1 MSKIEFEKMFS
12 EGFIK
17 DVEEIYIKGNGNE
30 AIVVLDYGKEL
41 LELKLG
47 FRILPKE
54 ESEEIN
60 GR

>member
-30 AIVVLDYGKEL
+30 AIIVLDYGKEN
-41 LELKLG
+41 LEIKLG

-54 ESEEIN
+54 E
-60 GR
+60 